1 MVDHR
6 TFVAWTQDP
15 WGADRHGR
23 DVLELLVRQGLKSS
37 HRLLDFGC
45 GSLRVGRWL
54 IEYLDA
60 DKYVGIDP
68 EKWLIE
74 AAKEHEIPAE
84 VWEAK
89 RPRFDYNAEWNLD
102 VFDVKFDYVIV
113 SDVLLHAAH
122 WQIDKIICG
131 MAAVLTPDGVSL
143 GDIIIPDENTGCKEH
158 YTGDKWQ
165 YPEGSSPVY
174 IAAHYPECLTTPAA
188 ANGLKCEA
196 VDVIRRGP
204 CPLHWFKFTRE
215 GTS

>member
-6 TFVAWTQDP
+6 TFVAWTPNP
-15 WGADRHGR
+15 WDGDRHGK
-23 DVLELLVRQGLKSS
+23 DVLELLVRHGLKPS

-60 DKYVGIDP
+60 DKYMGIDP

-74 AAKEHEIPAE
+74 AAKEHEVPAE

-89 RPRFDYNAEWNLD
+89 RPRFDYNAEWILN
-102 VFDVKFDYVIV
+102 VFGFSFDYVVV
-113 SDVLLHAAH
+113 SDIAVHAAH
-122 WQIDKIICG
+122 WHINKIIQG
-131 MAAVLTPDGVSL
+131 MASVLAPEGIGLVN
-143 GDIIIPDENTGCKEH
+143 IIIPDESTPCREH

-165 YPEGSSPVY
+165 YPEGASPVFT
-174 IAAHYPECLTTPAA
+174 AAHYADCLTVPAA

-196 VDVIRRGP
+196 VDVVNRGP
-204 CPLHWFKFTRE
+204 CPLHWFKFMQE
-215 GTS
+215 A